1 MRNIFFLFTAFL
13 FSTCALLAQDA
24 QLQGYVYE
32 SGNRGYLNL
41 VKVSIYEESSNTLL
55 TEVYSD
61 KNGTFTAKLPIDKN
75 FLVKLE
81 KSVFETKEERIS
93 TVGKKWEEKIF
104 VKIELK
110 RKPGYLFDVTM
121 ARKRK
126 KGEEIVDGIEGALI
140 EVYNNTKEKEHLV
153 LKDYPHPNFKVSFE
167 QGNHYTV
174 MIRKEGFF
182 NKRMEAF
189 VNVEGC
195 ILCFEGVGNVQP
207 GVSEV
212 LTEGNTMGTLLANVE
227 LDPIELNKG
236 IKIENIYYDLD
247 KADIRNDAALEL
259 DKLVGVLKDNP
270 ALIIELGSHT
280 DARGKDAYNL
290 KLSQR
295 RAQSAVNY
303 ITSIGGISKDRI
315 VAKGYGETQ
324 LVNKCKNGVECS
336 ERRHQQNR
344 RTELKIVGI
353 EEVDVYASKSLA
365 NIIEEEKFERMLAEI
380 SNSEVIKVE
389 AGEELPEGIQ
399 KEIEQ
404 EGKQVKIAEEK
415 AKEEAKET
423 VPVETK
429 IVQETPEVKLENS
442 PVAVPPAVEQPEAAP
457 DKRKSDPVIP
467 PASASG
473 VTKNDYRSETGIV
486 ENGQNGEFS
495 TQSEEFGETMSSG
508 GKIVKEKEVKVERM
522 GKKPLSLPDNYGGY
536 RIEFFA
542 SPYELPLS
550 HEIFSRHGKITMEQR
565 KDGSYAYLLGD
576 FEEWRDAN
584 KFLNSIIL
592 SRYPDARVIRYKR
605 GNRIN

>member
-1 MRNIFFLFTAFL
+1 MRSLFYLITAF
-13 FSTCALLAQDA
+13 FFCTSTLYAQDA
-24 QLQGYVYE
+24 KLQGYVYE

-41 VKVSIYEESSNTLL
+41 VKVTIYEESSNAIL
-55 TEVYSD
+55 TEVYSN
-61 KNGTFTAKLPIDKN
+61 KEGIFTATLPIDKN
-75 FLVKLE
+75 FRLKLE
-81 KSVFETKEERIS
+81 KSVFETKEERLS
-93 TVGKKWEEKIF
+93 TVGKKWEEKVF
-104 VKIELK
+104 TRVELK

-140 EVYNNTKEKEHLV
+140 EVYNNTKEEEAMV

-174 MIRKEGFF
+174 MIRKEGYF

-189 VNVEGC
+189 VNIEGC

-247 KADIRNDAALEL
+247 KADIRNDAAKEL

-280 DARGKDAYNL
+280 DARGRDSYNL
-290 KLSQR
+290 KLSKR
-295 RAQSAVNY
+295 RAESAVKY
-303 ITSIGGISKDRI
+303 ITSIGGIEKERI
-315 VAKGYGETQ
+315 VAKGYGEIQ
-324 LVNKCKNGVECS
+324 LVNKCKNGVDCS

-353 EEVDVYASKSLA
+353 QEVDVYSSKSLA
-365 NIIEEEKFERMLAEI
+365 DIMEEEKFERMLAEI
-380 SNSEVIKVE
+380 SNSEVVKIE
-389 AGEELPEGIQ
+389 AGEELPESIQ
-399 KEIEQ
+399 KEIKE
-404 EGKQVKIAEEK
+404 EGKPVVLEEVKEEKETAVAETKPVVEKPAVKIESK
-415 AKEEAKET
+415 
-423 VPVETK
+423 PVDQT
-429 IVQETPEVKLENS
+429 L
-442 PVAVPPAVEQPEAAP
+442 AVVAP
-457 DKRKSDPVIP
+457 DDRKSEPVIP
-467 PASASG
+467 PASASS
-473 VTKNDYRSETGIV
+473 VTKNDYRQETEIV
-486 ENGQNGEFS
+486 EHDQIGEFRS
-495 TQSEEFGETMSSG
+495 DSEEFGANDPVMDG
-508 GKIVKEKEVKVERM
+508 GKIVKEKEVKIERM

-536 RIEFFA
+536 RIEFFT

-550 HEIFSRHGKITMEQR
+550 HEIFSQHGRITMEQR

-592 SRYPDARVIRYKR
+592 SRYPSARVVRYKR